1 MSLEIPPLPE
11 DDGPPSHREMADLLS
26 ESLPESERAEGRALL
41 VERILPSKLSGLA
54 EHPKP
59 RRLAEVVYEDLA
71 DELRQ
76 ADEGQRLEAL
86 RAVALRADAET
97 LAADSLALAIARYL
111 IDHPEATSTAGDW
124 KTTTVERWMEKPL
137 KELQDEATKQL
148 ARLDELEQQI
158 KSEHPDLWE
167 PLRVEFVHTKLNL
180 QSARSGSFRTAS
192 GSLYGFLSALG
203 VAVDNF
209 DIH

>member
-1 MSLEIPPLPE
+1 MSLQIPPLPQG
-11 DDGPPSHREMADLLS
+11 DQPPSQQEMADLLS
-26 ESLPESERAEGRALL
+26 ESLPEAERAEGRALL
-41 VERILPSKLSGLA
+41 MERILPAKLSGLA

-71 DELRQ
+71 DELRE
-76 ADEGQRLEAL
+76 ADAGMRLAVLRAAAL
-86 RAVALRADAET
+86 RAEVEA
-97 LAADSLALAIARYL
+97 LAADSLSLAIARYL
-111 IDHPEATSTAGDW
+111 IDNAEAIRTAADW
-124 KTTTVERWMEKPL
+124 KTATVERWMKKPFN
-137 KELQDEATKQL
+137 EIQDEATKRL

-158 KSEHPDLWE
+158 KSEHPDIWE
-167 PLRVEFVHTKLNL
+167 SLRIEFVHTKFNL

-192 GSLYGFLSALG
+192 GSLYSFLSALG